1 MKEMPVAKTKKQKKI
16 PKKIAGVKVPKELR
30 KAGDK
35 LAKLAE
41 DPLVRDIALGAVAAG
56 LAARKDA
63 RKAAAK
69 KAAELGEEASE
80 GAAWVSAAL
89 GAAALEAGRRIAQ
102 ALDQSAGKSDGGGK
116 SKLANAIKAAE
127 TIAGGLKH

>member
-1 MKEMPVAKTKKQKKI
+1 MTKAKKQKKI

-41 DPLVRDIALGAVAAG
+41 DPVVRDIALGAVAAG

-63 RKAAAK
+63 RKAAGK
-69 KAAELGEEASE
+69 KAAELGGEASE
-80 GAAWVSAAL
+80 GAGWVSAAL

-102 ALDQSAGKSDGGGK
+102 ALDQSAGTGEGAGK
-116 SKLANAIKAAE
+116 SKLAKAMKAAE